1 MKTLIMLMLFAI
13 TSLYA
18 EIKEDSIKTSAVCD
32 KCKERIE
39 GKFKQV
45 RKLESYN
52 LNFETGIFTVK
63 YDTEKIELK
72 EIKKIVSQLGYDADD
87 IKADPK
93 AYAKLPKCCKHK

>member
-1 MKTLIMLMLFAI
+1 MLFAI

-18 EIKEDSIKTSAVCD
+18 EMKEDSIKTTAVCD
-32 KCKERIE
+32 ECKERIE
-39 GKFKQV
+39 SKFKQV